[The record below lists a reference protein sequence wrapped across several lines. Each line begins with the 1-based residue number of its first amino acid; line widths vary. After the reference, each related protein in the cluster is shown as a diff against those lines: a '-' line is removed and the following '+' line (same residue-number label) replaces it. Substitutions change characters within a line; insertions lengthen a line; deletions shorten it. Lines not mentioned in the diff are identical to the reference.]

1 MSKDMTR
8 IAVFD
13 SGFGS
18 LSIINAIQ
26 KVTCTEI
33 IYFADQKRFPY
44 GKKSKS
50 ELRKII
56 LTTIKG
62 LKQNFLPDLIVIGSN
77 TPSIMLGD
85 LFENDDTLIGVHP
98 PLTAAEQ
105 KTKTNSIAILS
116 TTAALKSKALDN
128 YIKKN
133 ICKNIFVTKIDATEL
148 INLVESGKFLSHK
161 SYCSNKINLHL
172 KKILSQKNI
181 DVVTLSS
188 THLPFLLPIL
198 EKNFPNVQFLDPAV
212 SIAKQI
218 VKHKKFHSSTRN
230 TIRIFCSGNPVK
242 FQKQLKK
249 LKIKN
254 KIKHLE
260 FT

>member
-1 MSKDMTR
+1 MTR
-8 IAVFD
+8 IVVFD

-18 LSIINAIQ
+18 LSIINAIR
-26 KVTCTEI
+26 KITRTEL

-44 GKKSKS
+44 GKKSKL

-56 LTTIKG
+56 LSTIEG
-62 LKQNFLPDLIVIGSN
+62 LRQNFSPDLIVVGSN
-77 TPSIMLGD
+77 TPSIILGN
-85 LFENDDTLIGVHP
+85 LFESDDALIGVYP
-98 PLTAAEQ
+98 PLAVAEK

-133 ICKNIFVTKIDATEL
+133 THKRITITKIDATEL
-148 INLVESGKFLSHK
+148 INLVESGRFLSNE
-161 SYCSNKINLHL
+161 SCCENKINSHL
-172 KKILSQKNI
+172 KKTLAKKNI

-188 THLPFLLPIL
+188 THLPFLLPL
-198 EKNFPNVQFLDPAV
+198 LSRNFPNVQFLDPAM

-218 VKHKKFHSSTRN
+218 IKHKKFHRSRRN
-230 TIRIFCSGNPVK
+230 TIKIFCSGSPTK

-254 KIKHLE
+254 KIKYLE
-260 FT
+260 FTEN